1 MDNTTDTTDRDLRI
15 KILSSLS
22 DNELALALSYATSIS
37 RIGVDAT
44 EQWKTVADQM
54 RDLKRAY
61 DMGYSDGMNLRGKRF
76 GYSQ

>member
-1 MDNTTDTTDRDLRI
+1 MRETANPNDRDLQI
-15 KILSSLS
+15 KVLSSLS
-22 DNELALALSYATSIS
+22 DSELALACSYATSIS
-37 RIGVDAT
+37 RMGVDAT

>member
-1 MDNTTDTTDRDLRI
+1 MRETANPNDRDLQI
-15 KILSSLS
+15 KVLSSLS
-22 DNELALALSYATSIS
+22 DSELALAFSYATSIS

-44 EQWKTVADQM
+44 EQWKTVADQV

-61 DMGYSDGMNLRGKRF
+61 DTGYYDGMNYRGKRF

>member
-1 MDNTTDTTDRDLRI
+1 MRETTDLTDRDLRI

-22 DNELALALSYATSIS
+22 DNELALACSYATSIS

-44 EQWKTVADQM
+44 EQWKTVADHM

-61 DMGYSDGMNLRGKRF
+61 DMDILMA
-76 GYSQ
+76 